1 MDLTKKNIKK
11 ILAIITFGIVLFT
24 ISQNLTSVVSF
35 LKGILDILAPL
46 LVGFCLAFILNI
58 PMNILEK
65 KVFKKMGESNKKAVN
80 KALRPVSLIS
90 TLVLMIAFIA
100 LLLFIIIPQLHKSIV
115 LIVEKFPTYYG
126 SVVGW
131 IESLVTR
138 FNLDINTE
146 VLHNPKFNIETI
158 TSVIEKYFTFESASD
173 ILNTTVGVTS
183 SVISAITNLVIGFIV
198 ALYILAEKEDIG
210 KFINNILAK
219 SLPEKVHNRI
229 LEVFSVA
236 SSSFSNFITGQF
248 TDAFVLAVLCFIG
261 MSIFRFPNAAVVSV
275 IIGITALI
283 PVIGPLIGE
292 FIGCFIIFMES
303 PLKAL
308 FFLIF
313 VLILQA
319 IDNNFIYPKVVGK
332 SVGLPGILVLL
343 AVIIG
348 GNISGILGVLLGVPV
363 ASAIYSLVVAWL
375 NNKSKTVAV
384 SDGNENTETDNSEEI
399 KPDENES

>member
-198 ALYILAEKEDIG
+198 ALYILAEKRG
-210 KFINNILAK
+210 Y
-219 SLPEKVHNRI
+219 R
-229 LEVFSVA
+229 
-236 SSSFSNFITGQF
+236 
-248 TDAFVLAVLCFIG
+248 
-261 MSIFRFPNAAVVSV
+261 
-275 IIGITALI
+275 
-283 PVIGPLIGE
+283 
-292 FIGCFIIFMES
+292 
-303 PLKAL
+303 
-308 FFLIF
+308 
-313 VLILQA
+313 
-319 IDNNFIYPKVVGK
+319 
-332 SVGLPGILVLL
+332 
-343 AVIIG
+343 
-348 GNISGILGVLLGVPV
+348 
-363 ASAIYSLVVAWL
+363 
-375 NNKSKTVAV
+375 
-384 SDGNENTETDNSEEI
+384 
-399 KPDENES
+399 